1 MFRRYQIR
9 FVTAEG
15 RVLRGPAFKADQY
28 DKFQGIIDRLDD
40 LSVLRLK
47 NGNHRIVIPR
57 QVLEQGY
64 AEIRGIGPVR
74 RLISWL
80 RGR

>member
-1 MFRRYQIR
+1 MRRYQLR

-15 RVLRGPAFKADQY
+15 RVLRGPAFTADQY

-57 QVLEQGY
+57 QVLKHGY
-64 AEIRGIGPVR
+64 AEIIGVGPCR
-74 RLISWL
+74 RLIQWL
-80 RGR
+80 RSR

>member
-1 MFRRYQIR
+1 MR
-9 FVTAEG
+9 FVTKEG
-15 RVLRGPAFKADQY
+15 RVLRGPVFSRDQY

-47 NGNHRIVIPR
+47 YGNHRIVIPR

-64 AEIRGIGPVR
+64 AEIRGIGPCR
-74 RLISWL
+74 RLIAWL
-80 RGR
+80 RSR